1 MGFPRVDM
9 LRFREDDATDPTDAP
24 FGVPYG
30 AILHPFG
37 GKVKEPKGLRT
48 VIGLEMGMAGAVG
61 ASQGRSCCV
70 KRKAL
75 GV

>member
-1 MGFPRVDM
+1 MVH
-9 LRFREDDATDPTDAP
+9 
-24 FGVPYG
+24 GVPYG

>member
-48 VIGLEMGMAGAVG
+48 VVGLEMGMV
-61 ASQGRSCCV
+61 SWCSGRKS
-70 KRKAL
+70 R
-75 GV
+75 

>member
-1 MGFPRVDM
+1 VVYGGFMGFPRVDM

-48 VIGLEMGMAGAVG
+48 VVGLEMGMV
-61 ASQGRSCCV
+61 SWCSGRKS
-70 KRKAL
+70 R
-75 GV
+75 